1 MPLSF
6 SGRGLQAYRQTEA
19 QASSPLELVVMLYDG
34 ALRFTAEAR
43 QAIERGD
50 LPARR
55 TAIDRTLAIIIH
67 LQSTL
72 DLEQGGAIAA
82 DLHRLYDYVSRR
94 LLDAS
99 MQNSVTPI
107 DEARKVL
114 QSLREGWQGAARA
127 SKASPG
133 AMPGAAGSGAA

>member
-50 LPARR
+50 IPARC
-55 TAIDRTLAIIIH
+55 TAIDRALA
-67 LQSTL
+67 
-72 DLEQGGAIAA
+72 DQG
-82 DLHRLYDYVSRR
+82 
-94 LLDAS
+94 
-99 MQNSVTPI
+99 
-107 DEARKVL
+107 
-114 QSLREGWQGAARA
+114 RA
-127 SKASPG
+127 
-133 AMPGAAGSGAA
+133 MAAGSIYFIGPARARLLASGHASI